1 MYYYFKGALVYF
13 WLVLLLFQE
22 ATYSDLVISRVL
34 CVLETSTFFKSI
46 ELIDHSSCSH
56 SFDELPYFY
65 YEESVTVA
73 HSFKITVFFR
83 TGVVARDII
92 VTSCNT
98 SLVSGMYI
106 LKDVIWRN
114 QFQPFIFFLL
124 YAYMKHIIILLSKG
138 QYFFCNTY
146 GSYPLWQVV
155 SGLFKQIWKVLCL
168 YEESNCSHTFWRCLF
183 IPQN

>member
-1 MYYYFKGALVYF
+1 MLWFKVVVPKKHFSFVTDFNRRKTFSSVCSLYLTKVDVAGYSLMGSVFILERHQQPFIVYKQYIWQEFLFKVYYYFKGALVYF

-83 TGVVARDII
+83 TGVVARR
-92 VTSCNT
+92 
-98 SLVSGMYI
+98 Y
-106 LKDVIWRN
+106 
-114 QFQPFIFFLL
+114 
-124 YAYMKHIIILLSKG
+124 H
-138 QYFFCNTY
+138 
-146 GSYPLWQVV
+146 SYQL
-155 SGLFKQIWKVLCL
+155 
-168 YEESNCSHTFWRCLF
+168 
-183 IPQN
+183 